1 MNTTQQ
7 PAGHADVVRELGPL
21 DDLAVAKILALG
33 PTVAALVEARVV
45 LAEGGRPP
53 GAERSPGPLV
63 ERIVDLVRDLL
74 AREEA
79 DADEPDLSLA

>member
-1 MNTTQQ
+1 MNPTQQ
-7 PAGHADVVRELGPL
+7 PAGRADVVRELGAL

-45 LAEGGRPP
+45 LAEGDAPR
-53 GAERSPGPLV
+53 GARRSPGPVV

-79 DADEPDLSLA
+79 DVDEPDLSLA